1 VPKRILALLALVAVL
16 ATALAATASGATSGA
31 NRRVYVERDIVN
43 QQLAYRPHAIGL
55 AADGTFAMLGIRWQ
69 TYGGATATAVSSAYV
84 RGCTPDCAQGRVF
97 RPRATLRLDKVIDCH
112 GVPIYSR
119 LRYVLHGSLPS
130 DFRRRGS
137 ELLRPLGEED
147 GC

>member
-1 VPKRILALLALVAVL
+1 VPKRLLTLVALIAVL
-16 ATALAATASGATSGA
+16 GTALATTASGATHK
-31 NRRVYVERDIVN
+31 VYVERDIVN

-55 AADGTFAMLGIRWQ
+55 AADGTFAMLGIHWQ
-69 TYGGATATAVSSAYV
+69 AYGGATATATASAYV
-84 RGCTPDCAQGRVF
+84 RGCTPDCARGQVF

-112 GVPIYSR
+112 GVSIYSR

-130 DFRRRGS
+130 DFRRRGA
-137 ELLRPLGEED
+137 ELLRPLGEEA